1 MIAIYVCAGIAVYAA
16 LRVVIERNTMRKLP
30 LLNVVSFAV
39 TGIIAL
45 LLPHPITIAAAAAYF
60 VGSTLES
67 NAIASTWAGAIFNRD
82 PFDKLISLSV
92 LIAGVFPFIVER
104 GFLDVAI
111 ATALIAPLSTIFTLM
126 VCRRVQV

>member
-1 MIAIYVCAGIAVYAA
+1 MGRRHQETMNEIVMIASVILILSGMTAA
-16 LRVVIERNTMRKLP
+16 IL
-30 LLNVVSFAV
+30 
-39 TGIIAL
+39 
-45 LLPHPITIAAAAAYF
+45 
-60 VGSTLES
+60 
-67 NAIASTWAGAIFNRD
+67 NRD

-104 GFLDVAI
+104 GFLDIAI

>member
-1 MIAIYVCAGIAVYAA
+1 VGWRVEETMNDIVMVASAVLILIGTAA
-16 LRVVIERNTMRKLP
+16 
-30 LLNVVSFAV
+30 
-39 TGIIAL
+39 
-45 LLPHPITIAAAAAYF
+45 
-60 VGSTLES
+60 
-67 NAIASTWAGAIFNRD
+67 AIFNRD

-92 LIAGVFPFIVER
+92 LIAGVFPFIIER